1 MTTIIGSPRINV
13 PYYAELDVRGARIK
27 GKSARTGN
35 WETIDKFWLWSILE
49 SIESELSYGKPMYSD
64 LDGLTYAE
72 LGARLRHYLKVCRHE
87 CIVIRCYGTQR

>member
-1 MTTIIGSPRINV
+1 M

-49 SIESELSYGKPMYSD
+49 SIESELSYGKPMCSD

-72 LGARLRHYLKVCRHE
+72 LCPNYMGAME
-87 CIVIRCYGTQR
+87 